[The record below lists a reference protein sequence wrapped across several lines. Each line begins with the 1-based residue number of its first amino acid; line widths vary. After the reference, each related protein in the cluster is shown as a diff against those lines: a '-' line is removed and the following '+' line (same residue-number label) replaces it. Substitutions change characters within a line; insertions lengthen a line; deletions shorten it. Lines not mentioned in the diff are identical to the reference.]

1 MNLLKSLSAK
11 KEVREMLL
19 VECATCPA
27 YLAEHLK
34 KLRAQRTG
42 AFWMG
47 FFNAAFLLLL
57 AVLFG
62 DGGALYF
69 GLFGFLTLSAAY
81 QWETVDRKIQLVRL
95 IQHYQE

>member
-1 MNLLKSLSAK
+1 MKLSVALPC
-11 KEVREMLL
+11 RD
-19 VECATCPA
+19 AA
-27 YLAEHLK
+27 
-34 KLRAQRTG
+34 
-42 AFWMG
+42 

-69 GLFGFLTLSAAY
+69 GIFGFLTLSAAY

-95 IQHYQE
+95 IQHYQEEE